1 MMSPLLWLPSSPQEK
16 EDWRVQITVSTGGS
30 WPFPSLLSTAF
41 PRFFSGS
48 ASTSFRDSEHEED
61 KKRGEMLYYSLWILS
76 HSLVS
81 FLFPRWTLYIQGQVF
96 KLFTSILA
104 IGQPL
109 PRRGRNKLT
118 WVPSQA
124 DTSALSSRWTDSKW
138 LHFVF
143 GSNSVAFPFS
153 GAPVRKLWD
162 RDTEISNCLVTSSSL
177 SEDVDGS
184 SSSPKLSAGSK
195 QEAWVSCVPCAPT
208 QRRANQEKEEK
219 VWVVSLGLKLK
230 LERI

>member
-1 MMSPLLWLPSSPQEK
+1 MYCDVPIVVAAKLPTRERRLESADHCSHRGN
-16 EDWRVQITVSTGGS
+16 WMGST
-30 WPFPSLLSTAF
+30 FPSLLSTAF

-48 ASTSFRDSEHEED
+48 ASTFFWDSEHEED
-61 KKRGEMLYYSLWILS
+61 EKHGEMLYYSLWVLS
-76 HSLVS
+76 HSIVS
-81 FLFPRWTLYIQGQVF
+81 FLFPLWALYIQGQVF
-96 KLFTSILA
+96 KLFASILA

-109 PRRGRNKLT
+109 PRWGRNKLK
-118 WVPSQA
+118 WIPSQA

-153 GAPVRKLWD
+153 GAPVRKLCD

-184 SSSPKLSAGSK
+184 SSSPKLLAGSK
-195 QEAWVSCVPCAPT
+195 QKSWVSWVPCDPT
-208 QRRANQEKEEK
+208 QTEIDKPGKGEKS
-219 VWVVSLGLKLK
+219 VGG
-230 LERI
+230 